1 MNVAMTSDTRK
12 PMTRRIGSDTNFAAN
27 APTAVAKV
35 MLPLLVLTGFFQSI
49 FWTATNAFT
58 FADIDDKDA
67 GQATAI
73 SQVTIQLSL
82 AFGVALGGGA
92 LEGLR
97 LLHGGEPLLGD
108 FHIAFYVIA
117 AVALVSTVM
126 FYFLPRT
133 AGQHLTSHGRA
144 VEAPAE

>member
-1 MNVAMTSDTRK
+1 
-12 PMTRRIGSDTNFAAN
+12 
-27 APTAVAKV
+27 
-35 MLPLLVLTGFFQSI
+35 MLPLLVVTGFFQSI

-82 AFGVALGGGA
+82 AFGVALGGGV

-97 LLHGGEPLLGD
+97 LTHGGEPVLLD

-117 AVALVSTVM
+117 CVALVSTVM
-126 FYFLPRT
+126 FYFLPKG
-133 AGQHLTSHGRA
+133 AGQHLTGHGQHA
-144 VEAPAE
+144 IEAAAE

>member
-1 MNVAMTSDTRK
+1 
-12 PMTRRIGSDTNFAAN
+12 
-27 APTAVAKV
+27 
-35 MLPLLVLTGFFQSI
+35 
-49 FWTATNAFT
+49 
-58 FADIDDKDA
+58 
-67 GQATAI
+67 
-73 SQVTIQLSL
+73 LSL

-126 FYFLPRT
+126 FFFLPKT
-133 AGQHLTSHGRA
+133 AGQHLTGHRRQA
-144 VEAPAE
+144 VEAAAE

>member
-1 MNVAMTSDTRK
+1 
-12 PMTRRIGSDTNFAAN
+12 
-27 APTAVAKV
+27 
-35 MLPLLVLTGFFQSI
+35 MLSFLVITGFFQSI

-82 AFGVALGGGA
+82 AFGVALGGGV

-97 LLHGGEPLLGD
+97 LTHGGEPLLGD
-108 FHIAFYVIA
+108 FHLAFFAIAV
-117 AVALVSTVM
+117 VALVSTVM
-126 FYFLPRT
+126 FYFMPRA
-133 AGQHLTSHGRA
+133 AGSHLTSGGRHA
-144 VEAPAE
+144 IEAAAE